1 MRRRN
6 LFQVDIPTFVGF
18 LRDLENDYEVE
29 DYARMYFGTGKGVL
43 QFAQKFVEMRKK
55 FKNGA
60 PGGGGVA
67 GQKKGNK
74 KNRKNKNKANPD
86 LLGKQTNKNSIE
98 LIQIAKKSLKF
109 QKKTQIF

>member
-1 MRRRN
+1 M
-6 LFQVDIPTFVGF
+6 
-18 LRDLENDYEVE
+18 RDLENDYEVE

-60 PGGGGVA
+60 QGSA
-67 GQKKGNK
+67 SQKKGNK

-86 LLGKQTNKNSIE
+86 LLGMDH
-98 LIQIAKKSLKF
+98 F
-109 QKKTQIF
+109 Y